1 MRAAGSLKISQR
13 RGPPPPAF
21 AGLLRNLRRQRGLRL
36 DDLGQR
42 AGFTKGFLSKLETG
56 KATPPIATLMRLASA
71 LGVEPSALLGSAGNG
86 TKRVAHVASGARARV
101 DNAGAGPGYEYWA
114 LSAPRAVKA
123 MEPFLLTVK
132 PGQLKRR
139 KRFQHPGEEFI
150 FVLEGRTRYHVGA
163 ETFTLER
170 GDSLYFDAEVPHAP
184 EPLGGAVTFLAI
196 FCAPPRPGAN
206 TGVGRV

>member
-1 MRAAGSLKISQR
+1 MRVSKVYQKGAST
-13 RGPPPPAF
+13 PF

-71 LGVEPSALLGSAGNG
+71 LGVEPSALLSSSGNG
-86 TKRVAHVASGARARV
+86 TKRAVHVAAGARARV

-114 LSAPRAVKA
+114 LATPRAVKA
-123 MEPFLLTVK
+123 MEPFLITVK
-132 PGQLKRR
+132 PGQL

-150 FVLEGRTRYHVGA
+150 FVLDGRTRYHVGA

-184 EPLGGAVTFLAI
+184 EPLGRPVTFLAI
-196 FCAPPRPGAN
+196 FYAPPRPGAKN
-206 TGVGRV
+206 RR